1 MKKLFIFTLAL
12 MLASSFL
19 KAQTSDPELD
29 YIKQAY
35 SKNKKDIVKAYM
47 VLNAKDSAAFWP
59 VYNEY
64 DMGREKLAV
73 ERIHSLNEYVANYNK
88 MTNEMADKLGNAILN
103 NTLALDKLNLDY
115 FAKFSK
121 AVGAANSAKYLQ
133 LEIYLQTA
141 WRNIIQD
148 ELPLVK
154 ALDKTQK

>member
-1 MKKLFIFTLAL
+1 MKKLLIFSLA
-12 MLASSFL
+12 MMIASSFL
-19 KAQTSDPELD
+19 KAQASDPELE

-47 VLNAKDSAAFWP
+47 AFSAKDSTAFWP
-59 VYNEY
+59 VYAEY

-73 ERIHSLNEYVANYNK
+73 ERVHTLNEYVANYNK
-88 MTNEMADKLGNAILN
+88 MTNELADKLGTSLLN
-103 NTLALDKLNLDY
+103 NTLSLDKLNLDY

-121 AVGAANSAKYLQ
+121 AVGAVNAAKYLQ
-133 LEIYLQTA
+133 LEIYLQTS

-154 ALDKTQK
+154 ALDKTQH